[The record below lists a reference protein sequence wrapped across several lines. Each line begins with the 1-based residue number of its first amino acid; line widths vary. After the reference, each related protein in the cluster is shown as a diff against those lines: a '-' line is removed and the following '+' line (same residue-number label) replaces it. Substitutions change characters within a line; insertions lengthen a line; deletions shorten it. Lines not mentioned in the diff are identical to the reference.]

1 VPRLITLDE
10 ATTHQPRVG
19 TELGKALDQGPSHA
33 YLFQGPSGSGKSKV
47 ARAFAAEIISAGS
60 ADPADARRRAL
71 LEPSPHPDLVWLAPK
86 GMSHA
91 VKEIRDR
98 VIHQAPLS
106 PFEGSA
112 RVFVIEAA
120 EALNE
125 ESQNAM
131 LKTLEEPPPHA
142 HLILLSGESEGVL
155 PTIASRCQLIEF
167 GALAPEVI
175 EEELD
180 GLASAGTLHSAARL
194 AAGDLGRAR
203 FLAGKRGSELRAAAE
218 RLMSCALEDDFADSP
233 WLALLTQ
240 AKSAGEHSGDLVQ
253 AEFDASKDE
262 GVKHTTTEIEE
273 AVRRAQRKTRTGMLD
288 LGLHLAAAWARD
300 WAAIAAGAPTLVFN
314 ADRIELLEAQ
324 AGRIELA
331 QARDAVATIQET
343 RRSFQLNVSEEL
355 ALEALAFRLEKV
367 LRD

>member
-1 VPRLITLDE
+1 MITLAE
-10 ATTHQPRVG
+10 ATARQQRAG
-19 TELGKALDQGPSHA
+19 SELKAALDQGPSHA
-33 YLFQGPSGSGKSKV
+33 YLFQGPSGSGKAKV
-47 ARAFAAEIISAGS
+47 ARAFAAEILTAGS
-60 ADPADARRRAL
+60 ADPEDARRRAL
-71 LEPSPHPDLVWLAPK
+71 LDPSPHPDLVWLAPK

-120 EALNE
+120 DALNE

-131 LKTLEEPPPHA
+131 LKTLEEPPPHV
-142 HLILLSGESEGVL
+142 HLILLSAESEGVL

-167 GALAPEVI
+167 GALSPAVI

-180 GLASAGTLHSAARL
+180 GLAPPEVLHAAAKL

-203 FLAGKRGSELRAAAE
+203 FLAGKRGGALRSAAE
-218 RLMSCALEDDFADSP
+218 RLMTCALDDDFGDSP
-233 WLALLTQ
+233 WLELLGQ
-240 AKSAGEHSGDLVQ
+240 AKSAGEHSGELVQ
-253 AEFDASKDE
+253 AEFDGAKEE
-262 GVKHTTTEIEE
+262 GVKHTKTEIEE

-300 WAAIAAGAPTLVFN
+300 WAAIVAGAPELAFN
-314 ADRIELLEAQ
+314 SDRLEALEAQ
-324 AGRIELA
+324 AGKIGLA
-331 QARDAVATIQET
+331 QAREAVSAVQET
-343 RRSFQLNVSEEL
+343 RRGFQLNVSEEL
-355 ALEALAFRLEKV
+355 ALEALAFRLEKT
-367 LRD
+367 LRS

>member
-1 VPRLITLDE
+1 MIDLAE
-10 ATTHQPRVG
+10 ATARQPRAG
-19 TELGKALDQGPSHA
+19 AELKAALEQGPSHA
-33 YLFQGPSGSGKSKV
+33 YLFRGPSGSGKASA
-47 ARAFAAEIISAGS
+47 ARAFAAEILTAGN
-60 ADPADARRRAL
+60 ADPEDARRRAL

-91 VKEIRDR
+91 VQEIRDR

-120 EALNE
+120 DALNE

-142 HLILLSGESEGVL
+142 HLILLSAESDGVL
-155 PTIASRCQLIEF
+155 PTIASRCQLVEF

-180 GLASAGTLHSAARL
+180 GLAPSETLHAAAKL
-194 AAGDLGRAR
+194 AGGDLGKAR
-203 FLAGKRGSELRAAAE
+203 FLAGSRGSELRTAVE
-218 RLMSCALEDDFADSP
+218 KLMKAALEDDFANSP
-233 WLALLTQ
+233 WLDLLAQ
-240 AKSAGEHSGDLVQ
+240 SKSAGEHSGQLVQ
-253 AEFDASKDE
+253 AEFDEEKEE
-262 GVKHTTTEIEE
+262 GIKHTKTEIEE

-300 WAAIAAGAPTLVFN
+300 WAAVAAGATGVVFN
-314 ADRIELLEAQ
+314 SDRIAVLEEQ
-324 AGRIELA
+324 AGEIELA
-331 QARDAVATIQET
+331 QARQAVSLIQDT

-355 ALEALAFRLEKV
+355 ALEALAFRLEKA
-367 LRD
+367 LRV

>member
-1 VPRLITLDE
+1 MTALAE
-10 ATTHQPRVG
+10 ATAHQQRVG
-19 TELGKALDQGPSHA
+19 AELGKALDQGPSHA
-33 YLFQGPSGSGKSKV
+33 YLFQGPSGSGKSKA
-47 ARAFAAEIISAGS
+47 ARAFAAEILSAGS
-60 ADPADARRRAL
+60 DEPDDVRRRAL
-71 LEPSPHPDLVWLAPK
+71 LDPSPHPDLVWLAPK

-112 RVFVIEAA
+112 RVFVIESA

-142 HLILLSGESEGVL
+142 HLILLSAESEGVL
-155 PTIASRCQLIEF
+155 PTIASRCQVIEF

-180 GLASAGTLHSAARL
+180 GLASSETLHAAAKL
-194 AAGDLGRAR
+194 ASGDLGRAR
-203 FLAGKRGSELRAAAE
+203 FLAGQRGGELRAAVE
-218 RLMSCALEDDFADSP
+218 ELMTCALGDDFADSP
-233 WLALLTQ
+233 WLGLLAQ

-253 AEFDASKDE
+253 AEFDAAKEE
-262 GVKHTTTEIEE
+262 GVKHTKTEIEE

-300 WAAIAAGAPTLVFN
+300 WAAIAAGAPTLAFN
-314 ADRIELLEAQ
+314 SDRLTVLEAQ
-324 AGRIELA
+324 ASRIELG
-331 QARDAVATIQET
+331 QAREAVARIQET

-355 ALEALAFRLEKV
+355 ALEALAFRLEKI

>member
-1 VPRLITLDE
+1 MTNLVE
-10 ATTHQPRVG
+10 ATAHQPRVG
-19 TELGKALDQGPSHA
+19 TELGKALEQGPSHA
-33 YLFQGPSGSGKSKV
+33 YLFQGPSGSGKSRV
-47 ARAFAAEIISAGS
+47 ARAFAAEILSLES
-60 ADPADARRRAL
+60 DDPEEARRRAL
-71 LEPSPHPDLVWLAPK
+71 LDPSPHPDLVWLTPK

-142 HLILLSGESEGVL
+142 HLILLSAESEGVL
-155 PTIASRCQLIEF
+155 PTIASRCQMIEF

-175 EEELD
+175 EAELD
-180 GLASAGTLHSAARL
+180 GLASPEALHAAAKL

-203 FLAGKRGSELRAAAE
+203 FLAGKRGSDLRDAAE
-218 RLMSCALEDDFADSP
+218 RLMTCALEDEFADSP
-233 WLALLTQ
+233 WLELLTQ

-262 GVKHTTTEIEE
+262 GVKHTKTEIEE

-300 WAAIAAGAPTLVFN
+300 WATVSAGAPTLAFN
-314 ADRIELLEAQ
+314 ADRLDLLEAQ
-324 AGRIELA
+324 AARIELG
-331 QARDAVATIQET
+331 QAREAVTRIQET

-355 ALEALAFRLEKV
+355 ALEALAFRLEKI

>member
-1 VPRLITLDE
+1 MITVEE
-10 ATTHQPRVG
+10 ATSHQPRARA
-19 TELGKALDQGPSHA
+19 ELEAALRQGPSHA
-33 YLFQGPSGSGKSKV
+33 YLFQGPSGSGKSKA
-47 ARAFAAEIISAGS
+47 ARAFAAEILSAGS
-60 ADPADARRRAL
+60 GDPEDSRRRVL
-71 LEPSPHPDLVWLAPK
+71 LDPSPHPDLVWLRPK

-91 VKEIRDR
+91 VQEIRDR

-120 EALNE
+120 EALND

-142 HLILLSGESEGVL
+142 HLILLVSESEGVL

-167 GALAPEVI
+167 GALPTEAI

-180 GLASAGTLHSAARL
+180 GLATPEALHSAAKL
-194 AAGDLGRAR
+194 SAGDLGRAR
-203 FLAGKRGSELRAAAE
+203 FLAGKRGSDLRIAAE
-218 RLMSCALEDDFADSP
+218 LLMTCALEDDFAGSP
-233 WLALLTQ
+233 WLELLGQ
-240 AKSAGEHSGDLVQ
+240 AKAAGEHSGELVQ
-253 AEFDASKDE
+253 AEFDEEKEE
-262 GVKHTTTEIEE
+262 GIKHTKTEIEE

-300 WAAIAAGAPTLVFN
+300 WATVIAGAPNLAFN
-314 ADRIELLEAQ
+314 QDRLEILEAQ

-331 QARDAVATIQET
+331 QAREAVSQIQAT

-355 ALEALAFRLEKV
+355 ALEALAFRLEKT

>member
-1 VPRLITLDE
+1 MITLEE
-10 ATTHQPRVG
+10 ATSHQPRAAA
-19 TELGKALDQGPSHA
+19 ELKAALGQGPSHA
-33 YLFQGPSGSGKSKV
+33 YLFQGPSGSGKSKA
-47 ARAFAAEIISAGS
+47 ARAFAAEILTTGS
-60 ADPADARRRAL
+60 DDPEDSRRRAL

-91 VKEIRDR
+91 VQEIRER

-106 PFEGSA
+106 PFEGTS

-142 HLILLSGESEGVL
+142 HLILLSSESEGVL

-167 GALAPEVI
+167 GSLSPEVI

-180 GLASAGTLHSAARL
+180 GLATPETLHSAAKL
-194 AAGDLGRAR
+194 AAGDLDRAR
-203 FLAGKRGSELRAAAE
+203 FLAGKRGGELRVSIE
-218 RLMSCALEDDFADSP
+218 RLMTCALEDDFTASP
-233 WLALLTQ
+233 WLELLSQ
-240 AKSAGEHSGDLVQ
+240 AKSAGEHSGELVQ
-253 AEFDASKDE
+253 AEFDEEKEE
-262 GVKHTTTEIEE
+262 GIKHTKTEMEE

-300 WAAIAAGAPTLVFN
+300 WATVIAGAPILAFN
-314 ADRIELLEAQ
+314 QDRLEVLEAQ
-324 AGRIELA
+324 AEGIELG
-331 QARDAVATIQET
+331 QAREAVSRIQET
-343 RRSFQLNVSEEL
+343 RRSFELNVSEEL
-355 ALEALAFRLEKV
+355 ALEALAFRLEKT